1 MKKMTS
7 FIFFLFTIVSA
18 FAIDLGNQY
27 KFDVHALIGKR
38 IIIPTYNGGDNV
50 LHFAFDISTLKSR
63 KFTYKNYYSSPIL
76 GQPIKILDYKIF
88 NEGKKDEVF
97 CLIIEHNGNQ
107 CVLRFPCNPEYS
119 EYEDY
124 KVNNLFFR
132 ENYRQKSYKDIDLR
146 YYLVEEIEKV
156 YDTRKDSCY
165 YLLVKDNKFSG
176 RKYQFKG
183 LSFISYESLFSD
195 KNYKVPNIKEN
206 CSFARGLSSLNNLD
220 CMCAVLKN
228 DTEIYVKIQE
238 DELKNTG
245 DNAIELSSINEVLLS
260 ESEYKQMFSYEIG
273 IDKIVAAND
282 SLAGRNF
289 YICCNNYDR
298 KKVNVYKKG
307 IKQNLWASISMLSL
321 NDQYVDVAE
330 IKQIKSI
337 EEGQDKFYY
346 YIVGVIESKNDSIAI
361 PLRDD
366 IISCLTDGFE
376 HKTVVSREEAKRKLE
391 EKQHKERIE
400 REEKE
405 YEKKIIKRFG
415 ITNAK
420 LILDGRVKI
429 GFTKDMCVESWGE
442 PDMINTTITRTKKW
456 EQWVYG
462 YSTFL
467 YFEGNRLVVIQN

>member
-156 YDTRKDSCY
+156 YDTRKDSGATDKPCGEGCAEANPK
-165 YLLVKDNKFSG
+165 LL
-176 RKYQFKG
+176 
-183 LSFISYESLFSD
+183 
-195 KNYKVPNIKEN
+195 P
-206 CSFARGLSSLNNLD
+206 
-220 CMCAVLKN
+220 N
-228 DTEIYVKIQE
+228 DT
-238 DELKNTG
+238 
-245 DNAIELSSINEVLLS
+245 
-260 ESEYKQMFSYEIG
+260 
-273 IDKIVAAND
+273 
-282 SLAGRNF
+282 
-289 YICCNNYDR
+289 
-298 KKVNVYKKG
+298 
-307 IKQNLWASISMLSL
+307 
-321 NDQYVDVAE
+321 
-330 IKQIKSI
+330 
-337 EEGQDKFYY
+337 
-346 YIVGVIESKNDSIAI
+346 
-361 PLRDD
+361 
-366 IISCLTDGFE
+366 
-376 HKTVVSREEAKRKLE
+376 
-391 EKQHKERIE
+391 
-400 REEKE
+400 
-405 YEKKIIKRFG
+405 
-415 ITNAK
+415 
-420 LILDGRVKI
+420 
-429 GFTKDMCVESWGE
+429 
-442 PDMINTTITRTKKW
+442 
-456 EQWVYG
+456 
-462 YSTFL
+462 
-467 YFEGNRLVVIQN
+467 